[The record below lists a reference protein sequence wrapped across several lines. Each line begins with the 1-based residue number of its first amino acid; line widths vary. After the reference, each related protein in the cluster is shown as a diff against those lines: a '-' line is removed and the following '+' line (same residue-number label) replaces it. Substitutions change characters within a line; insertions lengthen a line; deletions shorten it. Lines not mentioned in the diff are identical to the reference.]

1 MESCGQGKGDGTDDV
16 DVKFDRVE
24 DDDVKDID
32 TYRDVDVF
40 ETDWFLFDLGYN
52 TYVDKTYGLSN

>member
-40 ETDWFLFDLGYN
+40 ETDWFLLIWV
-52 TYVDKTYGLSN
+52 TTPTWIKTCSLSN